1 MLSLTLDH
9 YERDNIGID
18 FQTVML
24 FELTSILTHKKL
36 PTVFGKSKP
45 EEFCIN
51 SIQLE
56 HIQAIL
62 RLLLTC
68 VR

>member
-1 MLSLTLDH
+1 M
-9 YERDNIGID
+9 GID
-18 FQTVML
+18 FQNIM
-24 FELTSILTHKKL
+24 FPELTSTLTHKKL
-36 PTVFGKSKP
+36 HTVFGKNKP
-45 EEFCIN
+45 EELCIN

-56 HIQAIL
+56 HVQAIL